1 MESAVRAR
9 QKLLRHK
16 PPFHSPATGPDSL
29 WLAVLKIGATD
40 RASCSLHCNGPASVD
55 ELPLLPFKHEVRI
68 IQSGTA
74 LQRLYYCTDGL
85 PAIAPDTGVLQVI
98 SCSGSGGDDIS
109 GKTEQTISSWSSV
122 IILEGIKL
130 STSPGWRREE
140 KEGAG
145 RRKKR
150 KNHHGIKDL
159 QDHLIYLPDWQKRTL
174 LLGEEKWLS

>member
-85 PAIAPDTGVLQVI
+85 SAIAPDTGVLQVI

-109 GKTEQTISSWSSV
+109 GKTKSKPSVPEARSSSKRVWSWV
-122 IILEGIKL
+122 LLLVEG
-130 STSPGWRREE
+130 G
-140 KEGAG
+140 
-145 RRKKR
+145 KKR
-150 KNHHGIKDL
+150 KEQAGGRRGKI
-159 QDHLIYLPDWQKRTL
+159 ITA
-174 LLGEEKWLS
+174 